1 MQAIILRIL
10 DELRGSWRFR
20 WQALLTAWGVCVAG
34 WAFVFAMPNVYEA
47 SARVYVDSQ
56 TALGP
61 LLRGLALDPN
71 VESEVSIVRQA
82 LLSRPQ
88 LEAVSRKTD
97 LHLRAKTPEEMEL
110 LLDSLQKRIMVVNAV
125 RAGRSDTDGLYRIS
139 FQDNDR
145 QISVAVVETLLNN
158 FVEQTLGSK
167 RTGQESAQRFLEDE
181 IRDLERRLSESEAR
195 LADFKKKN
203 VGSMPGQGG
212 DYFARLQTEISG
224 EKEVRNGLALAETR
238 KAELQRQ
245 LSGEDPFLFGL
256 DPGTSPGGGNEAE
269 GGDITYRIQEL
280 EARLEEMLLKY
291 TEKHPEVV
299 AVRTTIEELKKRQQE
314 EIERVGSGKRA
325 TGSLANSLKAN
336 PIYQGIQAEMNRTDV
351 QIAELRQDLSQ
362 RSSRVADLKRLV
374 DSVPEVEAELVRL
387 NRDYEIT
394 RTRYLELVERR
405 ETAKLSESADKQ
417 GNVKFQILDPPTV
430 AFEPV
435 APARIPMVLA
445 VLVAGLGVG
454 GAIAYL
460 LNQLR
465 PVFQNVRVLADST
478 GVPVLGYVS
487 RTLVGNEKSEVV
499 RTRLAFGA
507 AVSVLVVVCVAA
519 VVFSDT
525 VVGLAQRLLS
535 QA

>member
-20 WQALLTAWGVCVAG
+20 WPALLVAWVLCVAG
-34 WAFVFAMPNVYEA
+34 WVFVFAMPNVYEA

-71 VESEVSIVRQA
+71 VDSEVSIVRQA

-110 LLDSLQKRIMVVNAV
+110 LLDSLHKRVMVVNAV
-125 RAGRSDTDGLYRIS
+125 RAGNSDTDGLYRIS
-139 FQDNDR
+139 FQDNNR
-145 QISVAVVETLLNN
+145 QISLAVVETLLNN

-181 IRDLERRLSESEAR
+181 IRELERRLTESETR

-203 VGSMPGQGG
+203 VGSMPGEGG
-212 DYFARLQTEISG
+212 DYFARLQTEIAG
-224 EKEVRNGLALAETR
+224 EKATRDALALADTR
-238 KAELQRQ
+238 RNELQRQ

-256 DPGTSPGGGNEAE
+256 DSGTPGAGDSEA

-291 TEKHPEVV
+291 TEKHPEVL
-299 AVRTTIEELKKRQQE
+299 AVRSTIDELKKRQQE

-325 TGSLANSLKAN
+325 TGSMANSLKAN
-336 PIYQGIQAEMNRTDV
+336 PIYQGIQAETNRTDV
-351 QIAELRQDLSQ
+351 QIAELRQDLAQ
-362 RSSRVADLKRLV
+362 RSGRVAALKRLV

-417 GNVKFQILDPPTV
+417 GNVKFQILDPPV
-430 AFEPV
+430 VGFEPV
-435 APARIPMVLA
+435 APNRIPMLLA
-445 VLVAGLGVG
+445 VLIAGLGAG
-454 GAIAYL
+454 GALAWL

-465 PVFQNVRVLADST
+465 PVYQNVRVLADNT
-478 GVPVLGYVS
+478 GLPVLGYVS
-487 RTLVGNEKSEVV
+487 RTLLAAQKGAAL
-499 RTRLAFGA
+499 RARMAFGA
-507 AVSVLVVVCVAA
+507 FVGVLVLACGAA
-519 VVFSDT
+519 VVFSET
-525 VVGLAQRLLS
+525 VVGLTQRLLG